1 MVTSALKRPVT
12 VVVITMS
19 LLIFAVLSA
28 INIPIDIFPKL
39 NLPTIYVIE
48 SYGGMSPQQMEG
60 FFATGL
66 QNQFLYVDGVK
77 NISSK
82 SIQGLTI
89 IKISF
94 YESTNMAEA
103 SAQVALQVNRAQS
116 FFPPGALPPQVI
128 RYDASSLPVGELVLD
143 SKSENLKDIYDLAA
157 TRIRP
162 MFSTIPGLSAPP
174 PFGSNARSIIL
185 SIDPNKLRSFNLTP
199 DEVVEALAKFNVMS
213 PSGDLRVG
221 NMMYLTTMNSLITN
235 AENFGNIPVL
245 TKNGVPIY
253 VKDIARVTDAAD
265 VTVDYAL
272 INGKRSVY
280 IPIVKTASASTWSV
294 VQALK
299 AKIPE
304 MQNLLPN
311 DVKISY
317 EFDQSVFVVNAVK
330 SLMTEGGLG
339 ALLTGL
345 MVLLFLRDWRSSLI
359 VVITIPV
366 SILIGVLLL
375 SLFGQTINI
384 MTLSGLALAIG
395 ILVDQAT
402 VTIENIHQ
410 HLEMGKSKRLAIYD
424 ACEEISFPLLLILL
438 CILAVFAPSFMMNG
452 VPKAM
457 FLPLSMSIGLTMI
470 VSYVLAQTLVPILS
484 NWLIKAEQYQHYHH
498 GKVHAHA
505 GEDLDRREESQI
517 NMHRQQEVDHPEEN
531 DFFEKIKSRFINIL
545 NNLMPNR
552 KLIISIYLI
561 VVIGLAAVGFVVIGK
576 DMMPKLNNGQFQIR
590 LDEPEGTRLEVTE
603 DKFKQ
608 VLDIINKTVNNHVKI
623 SSGYIG
629 LVPSSFGSSNLYVFN
644 TGTHEAVLQVNL
656 DEDYKVNM
664 DELKDALRKNIAHAL
679 PEMSISFQ
687 PIDMT
692 EKIMSQGANTPIEV
706 QVAGKDMAQ
715 IEGYANKVLA
725 KLKQIPYLRDVQ
737 INQPLDYP
745 VIAITLDR
753 LKVSQLGLN
762 VADIS
767 RSVTAST
774 SSSRYTLKN
783 LWLDQNNSYTY
794 QVQTEVPEY
803 VMNSME
809 ELKEIPLVRGQS
821 SPTLADVA
829 TFTLT
834 KTPGEYDRT
843 GPRRFITIGANIY
856 KMDLGTA
863 TSDVQKAVKSI
874 GAPPKGLIATIEG
887 MSNLLTDTLTSLQN
901 GLGFAILVIFLLL
914 AANYQSFKLSLTVL
928 VTIPA
933 VILGSITALLLT
945 GSTLNL
951 QSYMG
956 MIMSTGVSVA
966 NAILIVTNGESLRLE
981 FKDATRAAITSAS
994 IRLRPILMTSFAM
1007 IAGMIPMASG
1017 MGEAGE
1023 QSAPLG
1029 RAVIGG
1035 LFASTL
1041 AALFI
1046 LPLVFAWVQNKTT
1059 YDEPSLMPE
1068 ENTLLPE
1075 QNINIENLNII
1086 NHEI

>member
-1 MVTSALKRPVT
+1 MVTSALKRPIT
-12 VVVITMS
+12 TIVITMS

-28 INIPIDIFPKL
+28 IKIPIDIFPQL

-60 FFATGL
+60 FFSTRL
-66 QNQFLYVDGVK
+66 QDQFLYVNGIK

-82 SIQGLTI
+82 NIQGLTI
-89 IKISF
+89 IKLSF

-116 FFPPGALPPQVI
+116 FFPPGALPPQVV
-128 RYDASSLPVGELVLD
+128 RFDASSLPVGQLVLD
-143 SKSENLKDIYDLAA
+143 SKTENLKDIYDMAA

-162 MFSTIPGLSAPP
+162 MFATIPGLSAPP

-185 SIDPNKLRSFNLTP
+185 SVDPNKLRSFNLTP
-199 DEVVEALAKFNVMS
+199 DEVVDALSKFNVMS
-213 PSGDLRVG
+213 PSGNLRLD
-221 NMMYLTTMNSLITN
+221 NTMYLTTLNSLIKN
-235 AENFGNIPVL
+235 ADNFGNIPVI

-253 VKDIARVTDAAD
+253 VKDIARVSDAAD
-265 VTVDYAL
+265 ITVDYAL

-280 IPIVKTASASTWSV
+280 IPVVKTADASTWTV
-294 VQALK
+294 VQTLK
-299 AKIPE
+299 SKLPE
-304 MQNLLPN
+304 MQNLLP
-311 DVKISY
+311 DDIKISY
-317 EFDQSVFVVNAVK
+317 EFDQSIFVVNAVK

-375 SLFGQTINI
+375 GLFGQTINI

-410 HLEMGKSKRLAIYD
+410 HLEMGKSKRQAIFD

-470 VSYVLAQTLVPILS
+470 VSYVLAQTLVPIMS
-484 NWLIKAEQYQHYHH
+484 NWLINAEQYQHYHH
-498 GKVHAHA
+498 DKVHAHA
-505 GEDLDRREESQI
+505 GEALDKKEEGQV
-517 NMHRQQEVDHPEEN
+517 NRHLKEEQEHPEQN
-531 DFFEKIKSRFINIL
+531 DFFEKVKMRYMGLISRW
-545 NNLMPNR
+545 MPY
-552 KLIISIYLI
+552 KKIIVTVYLV
-561 VVIGLAAVGFVVIGK
+561 VVIALAGVGFVIIGK
-576 DMMPKLNNGQFQIR
+576 DMMPKLNNGQFQMRIK
-590 LDEPEGTRLEVTE
+590 EPQGTRLERTE

-608 VLDIINKTVNNHVKI
+608 VLDIIDKTVDHHVAI

-629 LVPSSFGSSNLYVFN
+629 LIPSSFGSSNLYVFN

-656 DEDYKVNM
+656 DEKYKVNM
-664 DELKDALRKNIAHAL
+664 DELKDALRKNIKQAI
-679 PEMSISFQ
+679 PDMDISFE

-692 EKIMSQGANTPIEV
+692 EKIMSQGASTPIQV
-706 QVAGKDMAQ
+706 QVAGKNMEQ
-715 IEGYANKVLA
+715 IEAFSNKVLA

-737 INQPLDYP
+737 IDQPLKFP
-745 VIAITLDR
+745 AISITLDR
-753 LKVSQLGLN
+753 LKVAQLGLN
-762 VADIS
+762 IKDIA

-774 SSSRYTLKN
+774 SSSRFTEKN
-783 LWLDQNNSYTY
+783 LWLDDKSAYTY
-794 QVQTEVPEY
+794 QVQVQIPEY
-803 VMNSME
+803 VMNTMD
-809 ELKEIPLVRGQS
+809 ELKEIPLLKGQS

-829 TFTLT
+829 TFTT
-834 KTPGEYDRT
+834 IYTPGEYDRT
-843 GPRRFITIGANIY
+843 GPRRFLTVSANIY
-856 KMDLGTA
+856 KKDLGTA
-863 TSDVQKAVKSI
+863 TGDVQKALDSV
-874 GAPPKGLIATIEG
+874 GAAPKGLIAEVKG
-887 MSNLLTDTLTSLQN
+887 MSSLLTETLGSLQN
-901 GLGFAILVIFLLL
+901 GLAFAILVIFLLL
-914 AANYQSFKLSLTVL
+914 AANYQSFKVSLTVL
-928 VTIPA
+928 STIPA
-933 VILGSITALLLT
+933 VILGSITALLLC

-966 NAILIVTNGESLRLE
+966 NAILIVTNAEKLRLE
-981 FKDATRAAITSAS
+981 FKDATRASVTSAS
-994 IRLRPILMTSFAM
+994 IRLRPILMTSLAM

-1023 QSAPLG
+1023 QTAPLG

-1035 LFASTL
+1035 LLASTF
-1041 AALFI
+1041 AALLI
-1046 LPLVFAWVQNKTT
+1046 LPMVFAWVQDKTD
-1059 YDEPSLMPE
+1059 YADPSLMPVE
-1068 ENTLLPE
+1068 TTDYELTSKLDP
-1075 QNINIENLNII
+1075 QI
-1086 NHEI
+1086 

>member
-1 MVTSALKRPVT
+1 
-12 VVVITMS
+12 
-19 LLIFAVLSA
+19 
-28 INIPIDIFPKL
+28 
-39 NLPTIYVIE
+39 
-48 SYGGMSPQQMEG
+48 MSPQQMEG

-89 IKISF
+89 VKISF

-162 MFSTIPGLSAPP
+162 MFATIPGLSAPP

-185 SIDPNKLRSFNLTP
+185 SVDPDKLRSFNLTP
-199 DEVVEALAKFNVMS
+199 DEVVDALAKFNVMA
-213 PSGDLRVG
+213 PSGNLRIG
-221 NMMYLTTMNSLITN
+221 GTMFLTTMNSLITN
-235 AENFGNIPVL
+235 SESFGNIPVL

-265 VTVDYAL
+265 ITVDYAL

-294 VQALK
+294 VQDLK
-299 AKIPE
+299 SKLPE

-484 NWLIKAEQYQHYHH
+484 NWMIKAERYQHGHH
-498 GKVHAHA
+498 GQIHAHA
-505 GEDLDRREESQI
+505 GEGLDSNEQIQI
-517 NMHRQQEVDHPEEN
+517 NEHRQAEVEHPEDN
-531 DFFEKIKSRFINIL
+531 DFFEKVKSRFIKIINA
-545 NNLMPNR
+545 LMPR
-552 KLIISIYLI
+552 KKMIILVYLFSVI
-561 VVIGLAAVGFVVIGK
+561 VLAGIGFVIIGK

-590 LDEPEGTRLEVTE
+590 LKEPTGTRLEVTE

-608 VLDIINKTVNNHVKI
+608 VLSIINKTVDNHVKI
-623 SSGYIG
+623 TSGYIG

-656 DEDYKVNM
+656 DEEYHINM

-679 PEMSISFQ
+679 PEMTITFE

-706 QVAGKDMAQ
+706 QVAGKDMQQ
-715 IEGYANKVLA
+715 IQGYANKVLA
-725 KLKQIPYLRDVQ
+725 KLKAIPYLRDVQ

-745 VIAITLDR
+745 VISITLDR
-753 LKVSQLGLN
+753 LKIAQLGLN
-762 VADIS
+762 VSDIA

-794 QVQTEVPEY
+794 QVQAQIPEFI
-803 VMNSME
+803 MNSMD
-809 ELKEIPLVRGQS
+809 ELKEIPLVKGQS

-829 TFTLT
+829 TF
-834 KTPGEYDRT
+834 KQVIAPGEYDRT
-843 GPRRFITIGANIY
+843 GPRRFITVSANIY
-856 KMDLGTA
+856 KKDLGTA
-863 TSDVQKAVKSI
+863 TSDVQKALKTV
-874 GAPPKGLIATIEG
+874 GTPPKGLIATIGG

-981 FKDATRAAITSAS
+981 FKDATKAAITSAS
-994 IRLRPILMTSFAM
+994 VRLRPILMTSFAM

-1046 LPLVFAWVQNKTT
+1046 LPLVFAWVQDKTT

-1068 ENTLLPE
+1068 ET
-1075 QNINIENLNII
+1075 IHIENLNII

>member
-1 MVTSALKRPVT
+1 
-12 VVVITMS
+12 
-19 LLIFAVLSA
+19 
-28 INIPIDIFPKL
+28 
-39 NLPTIYVIE
+39 
-48 SYGGMSPQQMEG
+48 MEG
-60 FFATGL
+60 FFSTRL
-66 QNQFLYVDGVK
+66 QDQFLYVDGVK

-82 SIQGLTI
+82 SIQGLTL

-143 SKSENLKDIYDLAA
+143 SKNESLKDIYDLAA

-162 MFSTIPGLSAPP
+162 MFATIPGLSAPP
-174 PFGSNARSIIL
+174 PFGSNARTIVF

-199 DEVVEALAKFNVMS
+199 DEVVDALAKYNVMS
-213 PSGDLRVG
+213 PSGNLRIG
-221 NMMYLTTMNSLITN
+221 DFMYLTTMNSLIKN
-235 AENFGNIPVL
+235 SANFGNIPVL

-253 VKDIARVTDAAD
+253 IKDIARVTDAAD

-280 IPIVKTASASTWSV
+280 IPVVKTASASTWSV
-294 VQALK
+294 VQNLK
-299 AKIPE
+299 SKLPE

-317 EFDQSVFVVNAVK
+317 EFDQSVFVINAVK
-330 SLMTEGGLG
+330 SLLTEGGLG

-345 MVLLFLRDWRSSLI
+345 MVLLFLSDLRSSLI

-410 HLEMGKSKRLAIYD
+410 HLEMGKPKRLAIYD

-438 CILAVFAPSFMMNG
+438 CILAVFAPSFLMNG

-457 FLPLSMSIGLTMI
+457 FLPLSLAIGLTMI

-484 NWLIKAEQYQHYHH
+484 NWMIKAERYHPYHH
-498 GKVHAHA
+498 DKKHAHA
-505 GEDLDRREESQI
+505 GLALDRKEELQV
-517 NMHRQQEVDHPEEN
+517 NKHLKAEQQHPEQN
-531 DFFEKIKSRFINIL
+531 NFFEKVKARFIKIITG
-545 NNLMPNR
+545 LMPR
-552 KLIISIYLI
+552 KKLYVPIYLV
-561 VVIGLAAVGFVVIGK
+561 VVIFLAGLGFAIIGK

-590 LDEPEGTRLEVTE
+590 MKEPQGTRLERTE
-603 DKFKQ
+603 DKFKE
-608 VLDIINKTVNNHVKI
+608 VLHIIDQTVNNHVKI
-623 SSGYIG
+623 TSGYIG

-664 DELKDALRKNIAHAL
+664 DELKDALRKNIAHAM
-679 PEMSISFQ
+679 PELSITFE

-706 QVAGKDMAQ
+706 QVAGKDMGQ
-715 IEGYANKVLA
+715 IETYANKVVT

-737 INQPLDYP
+737 INQPLNYP
-745 VIAITLDR
+745 IIAIKLDR

-762 VADIS
+762 VSDIA

-774 SSSRYTLKN
+774 SSSRFTLKN
-783 LWLDQNNSYTY
+783 FWLDEKNSYTY
-794 QVQTEVPEY
+794 QVQAQIPEY
-803 VMNSME
+803 VMNSMD
-809 ELKEIPLVRGQS
+809 ELKEIPLVKGQS

-829 TFTLT
+829 TFKDTIA
-834 KTPGEYDRT
+834 PGEYDRT
-843 GPRRFITIGANIY
+843 GPRRFITVSANIY
-856 KMDLGTA
+856 KKDLGTA
-863 TSDVQKAVKSI
+863 TTAVQKAVKSV
-874 GAPPKGLIATIEG
+874 GTPPKGLIATIEG
-887 MSNLLTDTLTSLQN
+887 MSSLLTETLNSLQN
-901 GLGFAILVIFLLL
+901 GLLFAVLVIFLLL
-914 AANYQSFKLSLTVL
+914 AANYQSFKVSLCVLS
-928 VTIPA
+928 TIPA
-933 VILGSITALLLT
+933 VILGSITALLIT

-966 NAILIVTNGESLRLE
+966 NAILIVTNAEKLRLE
-981 FKDATRAAITSAS
+981 YKVASRAAITSAS

-1046 LPLVFAWVQNKTT
+1046 LPMVFAWVQNKTT
-1059 YDEPSLMPE
+1059 YDDPSLMPE
-1068 ENTLLPE
+1068 ES
-1075 QNINIENLNII
+1075 IETT
-1086 NHEI
+1086 H

>member
-1 MVTSALKRPVT
+1 MSMVTTALKRPIT

-89 IKISF
+89 VKISF

-162 MFSTIPGLSAPP
+162 MFATIPGLSAPP

-185 SIDPNKLRSFNLTP
+185 SVDPDKLRSFNLTP
-199 DEVVEALAKFNVMS
+199 DEVVDALAKFNVMS
-213 PSGDLRVG
+213 PSGNLRVG
-221 NMMYLTTMNSLITN
+221 SMMYLTTMNSLITN
-235 AENFGNIPVL
+235 SESFGNIPVI

-265 VTVDYAL
+265 ITVDYAL

-294 VQALK
+294 VQDLK
-299 AKIPE
+299 SKLPE

-330 SLMTEGGLG
+330 SLMTEGSLG

-410 HLEMGKSKRLAIYD
+410 HLEMGKPKRLAIYD

-484 NWLIKAEQYQHYHH
+484 NWMIKAERYQHGHH
-498 GKVHAHA
+498 GQIHAHA
-505 GEDLDRREESQI
+505 GEALDKNEEDQI
-517 NMHRQQEVDHPEEN
+517 NEHRQAETEHPADN
-531 DFFEKIKSRFINIL
+531 DFFEKVKSRFIIIINA
-545 NNLMPNR
+545 LMPR
-552 KLIISIYLI
+552 KKVIILVYLFS
-561 VVIGLAAVGFVVIGK
+561 VIILAGIGFVVIGK
-576 DMMPKLNNGQFQIR
+576 DMMPKLNNGEFQIR
-590 LDEPEGTRLEVTE
+590 LKEPVGTRLEVTE

-608 VLDIINKTVNNHVKI
+608 VLSIINKTVNNHVKI

-656 DEDYKVNM
+656 DEDYKINM
-664 DELKDALRKNIAHAL
+664 DELKDALRKNIAHEL
-679 PEMSISFQ
+679 PEMTITFE

-706 QVAGKDMAQ
+706 QVAGKDMQQ

-737 INQPLDYP
+737 INQPLNYP

-753 LKVSQLGLN
+753 LKVAQLGLN
-762 VADIS
+762 VSDVA

-774 SSSRYTLKN
+774 SSSRFTLKN

-794 QVQTEVPEY
+794 QVQAQIPEY
-803 VMNSME
+803 IMNSMD
-809 ELKEIPLVRGQS
+809 ELKEIPLVKGQS

-829 TFTLT
+829 TFKQTT
-834 KTPGEYDRT
+834 APGEYDRT
-843 GPRRFITIGANIY
+843 GPRRFITVSANIY

-863 TSDVQKAVKSI
+863 TSDVQKALKTV
-874 GAPPKGLIATIEG
+874 GTPPKGLIATIGG
-887 MSNLLTDTLTSLQN
+887 MSDLLTDTLNSLQN

-981 FKDATRAAITSAS
+981 FKDATKAAITSAS
-994 IRLRPILMTSFAM
+994 VRLRPILMTSFAM

-1046 LPLVFAWVQNKTT
+1046 LPLVFAWVQDKTT

-1068 ENTLLPE
+1068 EITH
-1075 QNINIENLNII
+1075 IENLNTI